1 MPLFSVIIPVYNKA
15 NYIEETLKSV
25 LKQQFTNYEI
35 IIIDDGSTD
44 SSLEII
50 NQFLD
55 NRICIYKQEN
65 KGVAAARNF
74 GIEKSKGKLIAFL
87 DADDYWFPNHLEEIV
102 KLYHDFPNCGM
113 YCNLYRIKTTNKHFQ
128 DISFRG
134 ISSGFRGIVKNYF
147 YSNKPFRI
155 SWTSSLAITKKILKE
170 FNGFNENVSNG
181 QDIELW
187 TRIGI
192 KYSVVISNK
201 ITSIYNFNTTTSLTK
216 QNINSMKLMDFSQFE
231 EEEKKN
237 IYLKEFLDLH
247 RFFYAIQF
255 KTEGNMEKANLFYK
269 NIDKRNIGITNRLL
283 FNLPSLILKLLYSIK
298 RKLKKIGFEFS
309 TYN

>member
-25 LKQQFTNYEI
+25 LEQRFTDYEI

-50 NQFLD
+50 NQFSD
-55 NRICIYKQEN
+55 NRICIYTQDN

-102 KLYHDFPNCGM
+102 KLYHDFPNCGI
-113 YCNLYRIKTTNKHFQ
+113 YCNLYRIKTTNIHFQ

-134 ISSGFRGIVKNYF
+134 ISSGYRGIIKNYF

-155 SWTSSLAITKKILKE
+155 SWTSSLAITKEILKE
-170 FNGFNENVSNG
+170 FNGFNENVTNG

-187 TRIGI
+187 TKIGI
-192 KYSVVISNK
+192 KYSVVVSNK
-201 ITSIYNFNTTTSLTK
+201 ITAIYNFNTTSSLTK

-255 KTEGNMEKANLFYK
+255 KTEGNIEKANLFYK
-269 NIDKRNIGITNRLL
+269 NIDKKNIGITNSLL
-283 FNLPSLILKLLYSIK
+283 FNLPSSILKLLYFIK

>member
-25 LKQQFTNYEI
+25 LEQRFTDYEI

-50 NQFLD
+50 NHFSD
-55 NRICIYKQEN
+55 DRICIYAQKN

-102 KLYHDFPNCGM
+102 KLYHDFPNCGI

-134 ISSGFRGIVKNYF
+134 ISSKYRGIIKNYF

-155 SWTSSLAITKKILKE
+155 SWTSSLAITKEILKE
-170 FNGFNENVSNG
+170 FNGFNENVTNG

-187 TRIGI
+187 TKIGI
-192 KYSVVISNK
+192 KYSVVVSNK
-201 ITSIYNFNTTTSLTK
+201 ITAIYNFNTTSSLTK
-216 QNINSMKLMDFSQFE
+216 QNINSMKLMNFSQFE

-255 KTEGNMEKANLFYK
+255 KSEGNIEKANLFYK
-269 NIDKRNIGITNRLL
+269 NIDKKNIGLTNQLL
-283 FNLPSLILKLLYSIK
+283 FNLPSSILKSLYFIK